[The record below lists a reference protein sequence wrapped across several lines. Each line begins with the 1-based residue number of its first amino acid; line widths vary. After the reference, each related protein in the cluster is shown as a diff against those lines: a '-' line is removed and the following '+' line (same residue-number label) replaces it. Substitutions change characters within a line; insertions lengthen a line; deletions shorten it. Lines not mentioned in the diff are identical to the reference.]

1 MKGNFKK
8 GISVALS
15 LALTVSSFALPD
27 TAKNVNADNL
37 PTTKLGVG
45 SIGTGSNEP
54 DAAKLPRTSTQ
65 GKYRFTTD
73 NYNSKHKALDT
84 NDWASNWLWDLEGDR
99 DTDSTNALSGTAYA
113 LPLCYLMK
121 KDGLRVTK
129 PAMTS
134 SNTNVSAYNIKD
146 NDTLCDFKISPDWTC
161 TNNNIDEVTD
171 WSYKAV
177 TTNPQNAGQKMYTTM
192 TQGSPFAF
200 IEMENTNTIYL
211 EKLRVTFPSEIIYED
226 TYNGSKM
233 VVFRTN
239 DITSSVNGYPS
250 ATYQYYAVFL
260 PENTTVTH
268 MGTTDKTNN
277 DKIGKL
283 KFTFPSNNKAY
294 MSVAWLCESRNIDNN
309 MGIKYAK
316 EYRPYAFN
324 IITNTTADY
333 SYNESTGNVQT
344 KYTYSFS
351 KKAESTADGTIMGIL
366 PHQYKN
372 MSNVTYMDNKAITL
386 RGYMKFIKGSSYTT
400 NMTYNGII
408 PYMPSLSSDDSQG
421 REELQKYVNN
431 FVNKYM
437 TGAGNWTLAND
448 EGNETYYHGKKL
460 NRSAQVVAAAKAV
473 GDEGNAQKVLN
484 GLEKNLEDW
493 FTYSGNSDKHYFTY
507 LGEGVGALLGFQSS
521 FNSVDQFNDHHF
533 HYGYFIES
541 AASVGLYDREWL
553 NNYKDVVK
561 QLIYDI
567 ACPYRN
573 NKECVADCGNAY
585 PYLRSFSPYEGHSW
599 ASGYEDERTGNNQ
612 ESTSEAINA
621 WAGIILFGELTNN
634 TKIRDLGIYLYTTES
649 EAADEYWFDKDEET
663 YKIDSTKFD
672 APMASMVWGGK
683 VDYSTWFGQQYTQG
697 IQICPI
703 NSWSFYLVKNANK
716 ITGKDYIKKYY
727 NADKTYKNAK
737 GGSTEHWNDMWAE
750 YYAIADPDY
759 AMNTVWTKN
768 AINDGESQAH
778 TYHFIRALQDYGT
791 PDLTFKSNSPT
802 ASVFNKNGVY
812 TYVAYNASNTA
823 KTVTFT
829 SKSGQTVSIKAS
841 PNTMTTVNANEV
853 NKSSYVVEYYGK
865 DLNSNNYSLLGSE
878 VKYADAGANVTAT
891 EKNFTG
897 FKFDNSNSNNI
908 KQGTVNANGSL
919 VLKMYYNRE
928 TYSISYDLVG
938 GVKNNTGLYPTSYIY
953 GQQIT
958 LDTPKRD
965 GYDFAGWY
973 KESTYNTKVDA
984 ISSKVNG
991 NITLYAKWIPAGT
1004 ISVNE
1009 DMYLTFDANVNGT
1022 FTIVGDKKYNAVSV
1036 LYKVVNTE
1044 SEAKELAESKA
1055 EVGFVSWG
1063 MEATDTGWSHTRSL
1077 KGDEGKYIV
1086 FYFIRY
1092 DENGGYKSE
1101 YGYGKIQ
1108 ANGGNIETTKAP
1120 ETTTTKV
1127 AETTTKAPETTTKI
1141 SETTTKVLETT
1152 KPAAGDSKY
1161 ESLNYKDI
1169 ANNNNGEFDKG
1180 LLGCKYALI
1189 EGKLNVCQFQNTGF
1203 GELYMAVGGMGA
1215 GNFKATING
1224 RNVTKTQGTGVFMNP
1239 ASDFLTY
1246 KYNVVEISSD
1256 DGTATVIILNPNKTG
1271 TYNQT
1276 TPETTTKSQE
1286 TTTKAPETTTKAPE
1300 TTTKSQETTTKAP
1313 ETTTKKQEQ
1322 TTKAPETTTKKQEQT
1337 TKAPETT
1344 TKKQEQTTKAP
1355 ETTTTKVAETTTKIS
1370 ETTTK
1375 VLETT
1380 KPAAGDSKY
1389 ESLNYKDIANNNN
1402 GEFDKGLLGCKYA
1415 LIEGKLNVC
1424 QFQNTGFGEL
1434 YMAVGGMGAG
1444 NFKATINGRN
1454 VTKTQGTGVFINPAS
1469 DYVTYKYN
1477 VVEISSDDGK
1487 AIVIILNPNK
1497 TGTYNQT
1504 TPETTTKAPETTT
1517 KSQETTTKAPETTT
1531 KSQETTT
1538 KAPETTTKSQETTTK
1553 APETTTKSQET
1564 TTKAPETTTKSQE
1577 TTTKAP
1583 ETTTKKQEQTTKA
1596 PETTTKS
1603 QETTTK
1609 APETTTKKQEQ
1620 TTKAPETT
1628 KKQEQTTKAPETTTK
1643 KQEQTT
1649 KAPETTTKKQEQTT
1663 KAPETTKSQQTDNN
1677 NTITTDAK
1685 NTTTAG
1691 NSEGING
1698 TSAEKTALGRAAFS
1712 KKIKKKLSLKKIKV
1726 SIKKVENATGY
1737 EVRVATSKKFK
1748 KTLYKKSYKKVAFT
1762 LKSKKL
1768 ANKKKLY
1775 IKVRAYV
1782 LDGTNKIYGK
1792 WSKVKKVKIK

>member
-703 NSWSFYLVKNANK
+703 NSWSFYLGKNANK

-1246 KYNVVEISSD
+1246 KYNVVEISAD

-1286 TTTKAPETTTKAPE
+1286 TTTKAPETTTK
-1300 TTTKSQETTTKAP
+1300 SQETTTKAP
-1313 ETTTKKQEQ
+1313 ETTTK
-1322 TTKAPETTTKKQEQT
+1322 APETTTK
-1337 TKAPETT
+1337 AP
-1344 TKKQEQTTKAP
+1344 
-1355 ETTTTKVAETTTKIS
+1355 ETTTKIS

-1531 KSQETTT
+1531 KKQE
-1538 KAPETTTKSQETTTK
+1538 QTTK

-1596 PETTTKS
+1596 PE
-1603 QETTTK
+1603 
-1609 APETTTKKQEQ
+1609 
-1620 TTKAPETT
+1620 
-1628 KKQEQTTKAPETTTK
+1628 TTK

>member
-703 NSWSFYLVKNANK
+703 NSWSFYLGKNANK

-928 TYSISYDLVG
+928 TYSISYELVG

-1180 LLGCKYALI
+1180 LLGCKYAVISGEINACL
-1189 EGKLNVCQFQNTGF
+1189 FQNKGF
-1203 GELYMAVGGMGA
+1203 SELYMAVGGMGA

-1286 TTTKAPETTTKAPE
+1286 TTTKAPETTTK
-1300 TTTKSQETTTKAP
+1300 
-1313 ETTTKKQEQ
+1313 KQEQ

-1337 TKAPETT
+1337 TKAP
-1344 TKKQEQTTKAP
+1344 
-1355 ETTTTKVAETTTKIS
+1355 ETTTKIS

-1389 ESLNYKDIANNNN
+1389 ESLNYKDIDNNNN

-1553 APETTTKSQET
+1553 APETTTKKQEQTTKAPETTTKSQET

-1620 TTKAPETT
+1620 TTKAPE
-1628 KKQEQTTKAPETTTK
+1628 
-1643 KQEQTT
+1643 
-1649 KAPETTTKKQEQTT
+1649 TTKKQEQTT

>member
-599 ASGYEDERTGNNQ
+599 ASGYEDERTGMVATNSVAVRTGNVSAGTSVFAMIVLEKELSRPYKEIDMVTTPSGHLVAMAHSNNC
-612 ESTSEAINA
+612 TSDLNA
-621 WAGIILFGELTNN
+621 WVNVFKEFAEAMGMEVDMNKLFGTLYNKALEGDPDCGGLLSYCYFSGEHMTGFEEGRPLFVRSPESKFNLANFMRTN
-634 TKIRDLGIYLYTTES
+634 LYTCLGAMRVGLNLLFEK
-649 EAADEYWFDKDEET
+649 EN
-663 YKIDSTKFD
+663 
-672 APMASMVWGGK
+672 VK
-683 VDYSTWFGQQYTQG
+683 VD
-697 IQICPI
+697 
-703 NSWSFYLVKNANK
+703 
-716 ITGKDYIKKYY
+716 
-727 NADKTYKNAK
+727 
-737 GGSTEHWNDMWAE
+737 
-750 YYAIADPDY
+750 
-759 AMNTVWTKN
+759 
-768 AINDGESQAH
+768 
-778 TYHFIRALQDYGT
+778 R
-791 PDLTFKSNSPT
+791 
-802 ASVFNKNGVY
+802 
-812 TYVAYNASNTA
+812 
-823 KTVTFT
+823 
-829 SKSGQTVSIKAS
+829 
-841 PNTMTTVNANEV
+841 
-853 NKSSYVVEYYGK
+853 
-865 DLNSNNYSLLGSE
+865 LLGH
-878 VKYADAGANVTAT
+878 G
-891 EKNFTG
+891 G
-897 FKFDNSNSNNI
+897 LFKT
-908 KQGTVNANGSL
+908 K
-919 VLKMYYNRE
+919 
-928 TYSISYDLVG
+928 
-938 GVKNNTGLYPTSYIY
+938 GV
-953 GQQIT
+953 GQQILADAVNAPVSVMATAGEGGAWGIALLASYLVNKEEGETLESFLDNKVFADQESST
-958 LDTPKRD
+958 LDPKPE
-965 GYDFAGWY
+965 GVAG
-973 KESTYNTKVDA
+973 
-984 ISSKVNG
+984 
-991 NITLYAKWIPAGT
+991 
-1004 ISVNE
+1004 
-1009 DMYLTFDANVNGT
+1009 F
-1022 FTIVGDKKYNAVSV
+1022 NAFMDSYMKGLSIERAAV
-1036 LYKVVNTE
+1036 E
-1044 SEAKELAESKA
+1044 SEI
-1055 EVGFVSWG
+1055 W
-1063 MEATDTGWSHTRSL
+1063 
-1077 KGDEGKYIV
+1077 
-1086 FYFIRY
+1086 
-1092 DENGGYKSE
+1092 
-1101 YGYGKIQ
+1101 
-1108 ANGGNIETTKAP
+1108 
-1120 ETTTTKV
+1120 
-1127 AETTTKAPETTTKI
+1127 
-1141 SETTTKVLETT
+1141 
-1152 KPAAGDSKY
+1152 
-1161 ESLNYKDI
+1161 
-1169 ANNNNGEFDKG
+1169 
-1180 LLGCKYALI
+1180 
-1189 EGKLNVCQFQNTGF
+1189 
-1203 GELYMAVGGMGA
+1203 
-1215 GNFKATING
+1215 
-1224 RNVTKTQGTGVFMNP
+1224 
-1239 ASDFLTY
+1239 
-1246 KYNVVEISSD
+1246 
-1256 DGTATVIILNPNKTG
+1256 
-1271 TYNQT
+1271 
-1276 TPETTTKSQE
+1276 
-1286 TTTKAPETTTKAPE
+1286 
-1300 TTTKSQETTTKAP
+1300 
-1313 ETTTKKQEQ
+1313 
-1322 TTKAPETTTKKQEQT
+1322 
-1337 TKAPETT
+1337 
-1344 TKKQEQTTKAP
+1344 
-1355 ETTTTKVAETTTKIS
+1355 
-1370 ETTTK
+1370 
-1375 VLETT
+1375 
-1380 KPAAGDSKY
+1380 
-1389 ESLNYKDIANNNN
+1389 
-1402 GEFDKGLLGCKYA
+1402 
-1415 LIEGKLNVC
+1415 
-1424 QFQNTGFGEL
+1424 
-1434 YMAVGGMGAG
+1434 
-1444 NFKATINGRN
+1444 
-1454 VTKTQGTGVFINPAS
+1454 
-1469 DYVTYKYN
+1469 
-1477 VVEISSDDGK
+1477 
-1487 AIVIILNPNK
+1487 
-1497 TGTYNQT
+1497 
-1504 TPETTTKAPETTT
+1504 
-1517 KSQETTTKAPETTT
+1517 
-1531 KSQETTT
+1531 
-1538 KAPETTTKSQETTTK
+1538 
-1553 APETTTKSQET
+1553 
-1564 TTKAPETTTKSQE
+1564 
-1577 TTTKAP
+1577 
-1583 ETTTKKQEQTTKA
+1583 
-1596 PETTTKS
+1596 
-1603 QETTTK
+1603 
-1609 APETTTKKQEQ
+1609 
-1620 TTKAPETT
+1620 
-1628 KKQEQTTKAPETTTK
+1628 
-1643 KQEQTT
+1643 
-1649 KAPETTTKKQEQTT
+1649 
-1663 KAPETTKSQQTDNN
+1663 
-1677 NTITTDAK
+1677 
-1685 NTTTAG
+1685 
-1691 NSEGING
+1691 
-1698 TSAEKTALGRAAFS
+1698 
-1712 KKIKKKLSLKKIKV
+1712 
-1726 SIKKVENATGY
+1726 
-1737 EVRVATSKKFK
+1737 
-1748 KTLYKKSYKKVAFT
+1748 
-1762 LKSKKL
+1762 
-1768 ANKKKLY
+1768 
-1775 IKVRAYV
+1775 
-1782 LDGTNKIYGK
+1782 
-1792 WSKVKKVKIK
+1792 

>member
-703 NSWSFYLVKNANK
+703 NSWSFYLGKNANK

-1169 ANNNNGEFDKG
+1169 DNNNNGEFDKG

-1286 TTTKAPETTTKAPE
+1286 TTTKAPETTTK
-1300 TTTKSQETTTKAP
+1300 SQETTTKAS

-1337 TKAPETT
+1337 TKAP
-1344 TKKQEQTTKAP
+1344 
-1355 ETTTTKVAETTTKIS
+1355 ETTTKIS

-1389 ESLNYKDIANNNN
+1389 ESLNYKDIDNNNN

-1517 KSQETTTKAPETTT
+1517 KKQE
-1531 KSQETTT
+1531 Q
-1538 KAPETTTKSQETTTK
+1538 TTK

-1596 PETTTKS
+1596 PE
-1603 QETTTK
+1603 
-1609 APETTTKKQEQ
+1609 
-1620 TTKAPETT
+1620 
-1628 KKQEQTTKAPETTTK
+1628 
-1643 KQEQTT
+1643 
-1649 KAPETTTKKQEQTT
+1649 TTKKQEQTT

>member
-703 NSWSFYLVKNANK
+703 NSWSFYLGKNANK

-1161 ESLNYKDI
+1161 ELLNYKDI

-1180 LLGCKYALI
+1180 LLGCKYAVISGEINACL
-1189 EGKLNVCQFQNTGF
+1189 FQNKGF
-1203 GELYMAVGGMGA
+1203 SELYMAVGGMGA

-1286 TTTKAPETTTKAPE
+1286 TTTKAPETTTK
-1300 TTTKSQETTTKAP
+1300 SQETTTKAP

-1355 ETTTTKVAETTTKIS
+1355 ETTTKKQEQTTKAPETTTKIS

-1389 ESLNYKDIANNNN
+1389 ELLNYKDIANNNN

-1415 LIEGKLNVC
+1415 VISGEINACL
-1424 QFQNTGFGEL
+1424 FQNKGFSEL

-1553 APETTTKSQET
+1553 APETTTKKQEQTTKAPETTTKSQET

-1620 TTKAPETT
+1620 TTKAPE
-1628 KKQEQTTKAPETTTK
+1628 TTK

>member
-703 NSWSFYLVKNANK
+703 NSWSFYLGKNANK

-928 TYSISYDLVG
+928 TYSISYELVG

-953 GQQIT
+953 GKQIT

-1180 LLGCKYALI
+1180 LLGCKYAVISGEINACL
-1189 EGKLNVCQFQNTGF
+1189 FQNKGF
-1203 GELYMAVGGMGA
+1203 SELYMAVGGMGA

-1286 TTTKAPETTTKAPE
+1286 TTTKAPETTTK
-1300 TTTKSQETTTKAP
+1300 SQETTTKAP

-1337 TKAPETT
+1337 TKAP
-1344 TKKQEQTTKAP
+1344 
-1355 ETTTTKVAETTTKIS
+1355 ETTTKIS

-1415 LIEGKLNVC
+1415 VISGEINACL
-1424 QFQNTGFGEL
+1424 FQNKGFSEL

-1553 APETTTKSQET
+1553 APETTTKKQEQTTKAPETTTKSQET

-1620 TTKAPETT
+1620 TTKAPE
-1628 KKQEQTTKAPETTTK
+1628 
-1643 KQEQTT
+1643 
-1649 KAPETTTKKQEQTT
+1649 TTKKQEQTT

>member
-703 NSWSFYLVKNANK
+703 NSWSFYLGKNANK

-1169 ANNNNGEFDKG
+1169 DNNNNGEFDKG

-1286 TTTKAPETTTKAPE
+1286 TTTKAPETTTK
-1300 TTTKSQETTTKAP
+1300 SQETTTKAS

-1337 TKAPETT
+1337 TKAP
-1344 TKKQEQTTKAP
+1344 
-1355 ETTTTKVAETTTKIS
+1355 ETTTKIS

-1389 ESLNYKDIANNNN
+1389 ESLNYKDIDNNNN

-1517 KSQETTTKAPETTT
+1517 KKQE
-1531 KSQETTT
+1531 Q
-1538 KAPETTTKSQETTTK
+1538 TTK

-1628 KKQEQTTKAPETTTK
+1628 TKSQETTTKAPETTTK

-1649 KAPETTTKKQEQTT
+1649 KAPETTKKQEQTT

>member
-134 SNTNVSAYNIKD
+134 NNTNVSAYNIKD

-421 REELQKYVNN
+421 REELQKYVND

-703 NSWSFYLVKNANK
+703 NSWSFYLGKNANK

-802 ASVFNKNGVY
+802 ASVFNKNGAY

-829 SKSGQTVSIKAS
+829 SKSGKTVSIKAS
-841 PNTMTTVNANEV
+841 PNTMTTVNGNEV

-1180 LLGCKYALI
+1180 LLGCKYAVISGEINACL
-1189 EGKLNVCQFQNTGF
+1189 FQNKGF
-1203 GELYMAVGGMGA
+1203 SELYMAVGGMGA

-1286 TTTKAPETTTKAPE
+1286 TTTKAPETTTK
-1300 TTTKSQETTTKAP
+1300 SQE
-1313 ETTTKKQEQ
+1313 

-1415 LIEGKLNVC
+1415 VISGEINACL
-1424 QFQNTGFGEL
+1424 FQNKGFSEL

-1504 TPETTTKAPETTT
+1504 TPETTTKAPETT

-1564 TTKAPETTTKSQE
+1564 TTKAPET
-1577 TTTKAP
+1577 
-1583 ETTTKKQEQTTKA
+1583 
-1596 PETTTKS
+1596 TTTKS

>member
-703 NSWSFYLVKNANK
+703 NSWSFYLGKNANK

-1180 LLGCKYALI
+1180 LLGCKYAVISGEINACL
-1189 EGKLNVCQFQNTGF
+1189 FQNKGF
-1203 GELYMAVGGMGA
+1203 SELYMAVGGMGA

-1286 TTTKAPETTTKAPE
+1286 TTTKAPETTTK
-1300 TTTKSQETTTKAP
+1300 SQETTTKAP

-1344 TKKQEQTTKAP
+1344 TK
-1355 ETTTTKVAETTTKIS
+1355 IS

-1389 ESLNYKDIANNNN
+1389 ESLNYKDIDNNNN

-1504 TPETTTKAPETTT
+1504 T
-1517 KSQETTTKAPETTT
+1517 S
-1531 KSQETTT
+1531 ETTT

-1596 PETTTKS
+1596 PE
-1603 QETTTK
+1603 
-1609 APETTTKKQEQ
+1609 
-1620 TTKAPETT
+1620 
-1628 KKQEQTTKAPETTTK
+1628 
-1643 KQEQTT
+1643 
-1649 KAPETTTKKQEQTT
+1649 TTKKQEQTT

>member
-703 NSWSFYLVKNANK
+703 NSWSFYLGKNANK

-1152 KPAAGDSKY
+1152 KPVAGDSKY

-1180 LLGCKYALI
+1180 LLGCKYAVISGEINACL
-1189 EGKLNVCQFQNTGF
+1189 FQNKGF
-1203 GELYMAVGGMGA
+1203 SELYMAVGGMGA

-1286 TTTKAPETTTKAPE
+1286 TTTKAPETTTK
-1300 TTTKSQETTTKAP
+1300 SQETTTKAP

-1322 TTKAPETTTKKQEQT
+1322 TTKATETTTKKQEQT

-1355 ETTTTKVAETTTKIS
+1355 ETTTTKVAETTTKAPETTTKIS

-1553 APETTTKSQET
+1553 APETTTK
-1564 TTKAPETTTKSQE
+1564 
-1577 TTTKAP
+1577 
-1583 ETTTKKQEQTTKA
+1583 
-1596 PETTTKS
+1596 
-1603 QETTTK
+1603 
-1609 APETTTKKQEQ
+1609 
-1620 TTKAPETT
+1620 
-1628 KKQEQTTKAPETTTK
+1628 KQEQTTKAPETTTK

>member
-54 DAAKLPRTSTQ
+54 DAAKLPRTSKQ

-73 NYNSKHKALDT
+73 NYNSKHQALDT

-421 REELQKYVNN
+421 REELQKYVND

-703 NSWSFYLVKNANK
+703 NSWSFYLGKNANK

-1180 LLGCKYALI
+1180 LLGCKYAVISGEINACL
-1189 EGKLNVCQFQNTGF
+1189 FQNKGF
-1203 GELYMAVGGMGA
+1203 SELYMAVGGMGA

-1286 TTTKAPETTTKAPE
+1286 TTTTT
-1300 TTTKSQETTTKAP
+1300 P

-1415 LIEGKLNVC
+1415 VISGEINACL
-1424 QFQNTGFGEL
+1424 FQNKGFSEL

-1504 TPETTTKAPETTT
+1504 TPETTTKAPETT

>member
-45 SIGTGSNEP
+45 SIGAGSNEP

-73 NYNSKHKALDT
+73 NYNNKHQALDT

-134 SNTNVSAYNIKD
+134 NNTNVSAYNIKD

-421 REELQKYVNN
+421 REELQKYVND

-703 NSWSFYLVKNANK
+703 NSWSFYLGKNANK

-1180 LLGCKYALI
+1180 LLGCKYAVISGEINACL
-1189 EGKLNVCQFQNTGF
+1189 FQNKGF
-1203 GELYMAVGGMGA
+1203 SELYMAVGGMGA

-1286 TTTKAPETTTKAPE
+1286 TTTKAPETTTK
-1300 TTTKSQETTTKAP
+1300 SQETTTKAP

-1344 TKKQEQTTKAP
+1344 TK
-1355 ETTTTKVAETTTKIS
+1355 IS

-1389 ESLNYKDIANNNN
+1389 ESLNYKDIDNNNN

-1504 TPETTTKAPETTT
+1504 T
-1517 KSQETTTKAPETTT
+1517 S
-1531 KSQETTT
+1531 ETTT

-1596 PETTTKS
+1596 PE
-1603 QETTTK
+1603 
-1609 APETTTKKQEQ
+1609 
-1620 TTKAPETT
+1620 
-1628 KKQEQTTKAPETTTK
+1628 TTK

>member
-703 NSWSFYLVKNANK
+703 NSWSFYLGKNANK

-1180 LLGCKYALI
+1180 LLGCKYAVISGEINACL
-1189 EGKLNVCQFQNTGF
+1189 FQNKGF
-1203 GELYMAVGGMGA
+1203 SELYMAVGGMGA

-1286 TTTKAPETTTKAPE
+1286 TTTKAPETTTK
-1300 TTTKSQETTTKAP
+1300 SQETTTKAP

-1337 TKAPETT
+1337 TKAP
-1344 TKKQEQTTKAP
+1344 
-1355 ETTTTKVAETTTKIS
+1355 ETTTKIS

-1415 LIEGKLNVC
+1415 VISGEINACL
-1424 QFQNTGFGEL
+1424 FQNKGFSEL

-1504 TPETTTKAPETTT
+1504 T
-1517 KSQETTTKAPETTT
+1517 S
-1531 KSQETTT
+1531 ETTT

-1609 APETTTKKQEQ
+1609 APETTTKSQE
-1620 TTKAPETT
+1620 T
-1628 KKQEQTTKAPETTTK
+1628 TTKAPETTTK

-1649 KAPETTTKKQEQTT
+1649 KAPETTTKSQETTTKAPETTTKKQEQTTKAPETTKKQEQTT

>member
-45 SIGTGSNEP
+45 SIGAGSNEP

-73 NYNSKHKALDT
+73 NYNNKHQALDT

-134 SNTNVSAYNIKD
+134 NNTNVSAYNIKD

-421 REELQKYVNN
+421 REELQKYVND

-703 NSWSFYLVKNANK
+703 NSWSFYLGKNANK

-1180 LLGCKYALI
+1180 LLGCKYAVISGEINACL
-1189 EGKLNVCQFQNTGF
+1189 FQNKGF
-1203 GELYMAVGGMGA
+1203 SELYMAVGGMGA

-1286 TTTKAPETTTKAPE
+1286 TTTKAPETTTK
-1300 TTTKSQETTTKAP
+1300 SQETTTKAP

-1344 TKKQEQTTKAP
+1344 TK
-1355 ETTTTKVAETTTKIS
+1355 IS

-1389 ESLNYKDIANNNN
+1389 ESLNYKDIDNNNN

-1504 TPETTTKAPETTT
+1504 TT
-1517 KSQETTTKAPETTT
+1517 
-1531 KSQETTT
+1531 ETTT

-1628 KKQEQTTKAPETTTK
+1628 TKSQETTTKAPETTTKKQEQTTKAPETTK

>member
-703 NSWSFYLVKNANK
+703 NSWSFYLGKNANK

-812 TYVAYNASNTA
+812 TYVAYNASNTS

-829 SKSGQTVSIKAS
+829 SKSGHTVSIKAS

-1180 LLGCKYALI
+1180 LLGCKYAVISGEINACL
-1189 EGKLNVCQFQNTGF
+1189 FQNKGF
-1203 GELYMAVGGMGA
+1203 SELYMAVGGMGA

-1286 TTTKAPETTTKAPE
+1286 TTTKAPETTTK
-1300 TTTKSQETTTKAP
+1300 
-1313 ETTTKKQEQ
+1313 
-1322 TTKAPETTTKKQEQT
+1322 
-1337 TKAPETT
+1337 
-1344 TKKQEQTTKAP
+1344 
-1355 ETTTTKVAETTTKIS
+1355 
-1370 ETTTK
+1370 
-1375 VLETT
+1375 
-1380 KPAAGDSKY
+1380 
-1389 ESLNYKDIANNNN
+1389 
-1402 GEFDKGLLGCKYA
+1402 
-1415 LIEGKLNVC
+1415 
-1424 QFQNTGFGEL
+1424 
-1434 YMAVGGMGAG
+1434 
-1444 NFKATINGRN
+1444 
-1454 VTKTQGTGVFINPAS
+1454 
-1469 DYVTYKYN
+1469 
-1477 VVEISSDDGK
+1477 
-1487 AIVIILNPNK
+1487 
-1497 TGTYNQT
+1497 
-1504 TPETTTKAPETTT
+1504 
-1517 KSQETTTKAPETTT
+1517 
-1531 KSQETTT
+1531 
-1538 KAPETTTKSQETTTK
+1538 
-1553 APETTTKSQET
+1553 SQET

-1596 PETTTKS
+1596 PE
-1603 QETTTK
+1603 
-1609 APETTTKKQEQ
+1609 
-1620 TTKAPETT
+1620 
-1628 KKQEQTTKAPETTTK
+1628 TTK

>member
-45 SIGTGSNEP
+45 SIGAGSNEP

-73 NYNSKHKALDT
+73 NYNNKHQALDT

-134 SNTNVSAYNIKD
+134 NNTNVSAYNIKD

-421 REELQKYVNN
+421 REELQKYVND

-703 NSWSFYLVKNANK
+703 NSWSFYLGKNANK

-1180 LLGCKYALI
+1180 LLGCKYAVISGEINACL
-1189 EGKLNVCQFQNTGF
+1189 FQNKGF
-1203 GELYMAVGGMGA
+1203 SELYMAVGGMGA

-1286 TTTKAPETTTKAPE
+1286 TTTKAPETTTK
-1300 TTTKSQETTTKAP
+1300 SQETTTKAP

-1344 TKKQEQTTKAP
+1344 TK
-1355 ETTTTKVAETTTKIS
+1355 IS

-1389 ESLNYKDIANNNN
+1389 ESLNYKDIDNNNN

-1504 TPETTTKAPETTT
+1504 T
-1517 KSQETTTKAPETTT
+1517 S
-1531 KSQETTT
+1531 
-1538 KAPETTTKSQETTTK
+1538 ETTTK

-1620 TTKAPETT
+1620 TTKAPE
-1628 KKQEQTTKAPETTTK
+1628 TTK

>member
-703 NSWSFYLVKNANK
+703 NSWSFYLGKNANK

-928 TYSISYDLVG
+928 TYSISYELVG

-953 GQQIT
+953 GKQIT

-1180 LLGCKYALI
+1180 LLGCKYAVISGEINACL
-1189 EGKLNVCQFQNTGF
+1189 FQNKGF
-1203 GELYMAVGGMGA
+1203 SELYMAVGGMGA

-1286 TTTKAPETTTKAPE
+1286 TTTKAPETTTK
-1300 TTTKSQETTTKAP
+1300 SQETTTKAP

-1344 TKKQEQTTKAP
+1344 TK
-1355 ETTTTKVAETTTKIS
+1355 IS

-1389 ESLNYKDIANNNN
+1389 ESLNYKDIDNNNN

-1553 APETTTKSQET
+1553 APETTTK
-1564 TTKAPETTTKSQE
+1564 
-1577 TTTKAP
+1577 
-1583 ETTTKKQEQTTKA
+1583 KQEQTTKA

-1620 TTKAPETT
+1620 TTKAPE
-1628 KKQEQTTKAPETTTK
+1628 
-1643 KQEQTT
+1643 
-1649 KAPETTTKKQEQTT
+1649 TTKKQEQTT

>member
-54 DAAKLPRTSTQ
+54 DAAKLPRTSKQ

-73 NYNSKHKALDT
+73 NYNSKHQALDT

-421 REELQKYVNN
+421 REELQKYVND

-703 NSWSFYLVKNANK
+703 NSWSFYLGKNANK

-1152 KPAAGDSKY
+1152 KPVAGDSKY

-1180 LLGCKYALI
+1180 LLGCKYAVISGEINACL
-1189 EGKLNVCQFQNTGF
+1189 FQNKGF
-1203 GELYMAVGGMGA
+1203 SELYMAVGGMGA

-1286 TTTKAPETTTKAPE
+1286 TTTKAPETTTK
-1300 TTTKSQETTTKAP
+1300 SQETTTKAP

-1322 TTKAPETTTKKQEQT
+1322 TTKAPETTTK
-1337 TKAPETT
+1337 
-1344 TKKQEQTTKAP
+1344 
-1355 ETTTTKVAETTTKIS
+1355 IS

-1380 KPAAGDSKY
+1380 KPVAGDSKY

-1415 LIEGKLNVC
+1415 VISGEINACL
-1424 QFQNTGFGEL
+1424 FQNKGFSEL

-1504 TPETTTKAPETTT
+1504 T
-1517 KSQETTTKAPETTT
+1517 S
-1531 KSQETTT
+1531 ETTT

-1609 APETTTKKQEQ
+1609 APETTTKSQET
-1620 TTKAPETT
+1620 TTKAPETTT
-1628 KKQEQTTKAPETTTK
+1628 KKQEQTTKAPETTTKSQETTTKAPETTTKKQEQTTKAPETTK

>member
-703 NSWSFYLVKNANK
+703 NSWSFYLGKNANK

-1180 LLGCKYALI
+1180 LLGCKYAVISGEINACL
-1189 EGKLNVCQFQNTGF
+1189 FQNKGF
-1203 GELYMAVGGMGA
+1203 SELYMAVGGMGA

-1286 TTTKAPETTTKAPE
+1286 TTI
-1300 TTTKSQETTTKAP
+1300 KAP

-1344 TKKQEQTTKAP
+1344 TK
-1355 ETTTTKVAETTTKIS
+1355 IS

-1389 ESLNYKDIANNNN
+1389 ESLNYKDIDNNNN

-1504 TPETTTKAPETTT
+1504 T
-1517 KSQETTTKAPETTT
+1517 S
-1531 KSQETTT
+1531 ETTT

-1596 PETTTKS
+1596 PE
-1603 QETTTK
+1603 
-1609 APETTTKKQEQ
+1609 
-1620 TTKAPETT
+1620 
-1628 KKQEQTTKAPETTTK
+1628 
-1643 KQEQTT
+1643 
-1649 KAPETTTKKQEQTT
+1649 TTKKQEQTT

>member
-703 NSWSFYLVKNANK
+703 NSWSFYLGKNANK
-716 ITGKDYIKKYY
+716 ITGKDYIKKYC

-928 TYSISYDLVG
+928 TYSISYELVG

-1180 LLGCKYALI
+1180 LLGCKYAVISGEINACL
-1189 EGKLNVCQFQNTGF
+1189 FQNKGF
-1203 GELYMAVGGMGA
+1203 SELYMAVGGMGA

-1286 TTTKAPETTTKAPE
+1286 TTTKAPETTTK
-1300 TTTKSQETTTKAP
+1300 SQETTTKAP

-1344 TKKQEQTTKAP
+1344 TK
-1355 ETTTTKVAETTTKIS
+1355 IS

-1389 ESLNYKDIANNNN
+1389 ESLNYKDIDNNNN

-1553 APETTTKSQET
+1553 APETTTK
-1564 TTKAPETTTKSQE
+1564 
-1577 TTTKAP
+1577 
-1583 ETTTKKQEQTTKA
+1583 KQEQTTKA

-1620 TTKAPETT
+1620 TTKAPE
-1628 KKQEQTTKAPETTTK
+1628 
-1643 KQEQTT
+1643 
-1649 KAPETTTKKQEQTT
+1649 TTKKQEQTT

>member
-421 REELQKYVNN
+421 REELQKYVND

-703 NSWSFYLVKNANK
+703 NSWSFYLGKNANK

-802 ASVFNKNGVY
+802 ASVFNKNGAY

-1180 LLGCKYALI
+1180 LLGCKYAVISGEINACL
-1189 EGKLNVCQFQNTGF
+1189 FQNKGF
-1203 GELYMAVGGMGA
+1203 SELYMAVGGMGA

-1286 TTTKAPETTTKAPE
+1286 TTTKAPETTTK
-1300 TTTKSQETTTKAP
+1300 SQETTTKAP

-1322 TTKAPETTTKKQEQT
+1322 TTKAP
-1337 TKAPETT
+1337 
-1344 TKKQEQTTKAP
+1344 
-1355 ETTTTKVAETTTKIS
+1355 ETTTKIS

-1389 ESLNYKDIANNNN
+1389 ESLNYKDIDNNNN

-1504 TPETTTKAPETTT
+1504 T
-1517 KSQETTTKAPETTT
+1517 S
-1531 KSQETTT
+1531 ETTT

-1609 APETTTKKQEQ
+1609 APETTTKSQET
-1620 TTKAPETT
+1620 TTKAPETTT
-1628 KKQEQTTKAPETTTK
+1628 KKQEQTTKAPETTTKSQETTTKAPETTTKKQEQTTKAPETTK

>member
-45 SIGTGSNEP
+45 SIGAGSNEP

-73 NYNSKHKALDT
+73 NYNNKHQALDT

-134 SNTNVSAYNIKD
+134 NNTNVSAYNIKD

-421 REELQKYVNN
+421 REELQKYVND

-703 NSWSFYLVKNANK
+703 NSWSFYLGKNANK

-727 NADKTYKNAK
+727 NADKTYKKSK

-1180 LLGCKYALI
+1180 LLGCKYAVISGEINACL
-1189 EGKLNVCQFQNTGF
+1189 FQNKGF
-1203 GELYMAVGGMGA
+1203 SELYMAVGGMGA

-1286 TTTKAPETTTKAPE
+1286 TTTKAPETTTK
-1300 TTTKSQETTTKAP
+1300 SQETTTKAP

-1344 TKKQEQTTKAP
+1344 TK
-1355 ETTTTKVAETTTKIS
+1355 IS

-1389 ESLNYKDIANNNN
+1389 ESLNYKDIDNNNN

-1504 TPETTTKAPETTT
+1504 T
-1517 KSQETTTKAPETTT
+1517 S
-1531 KSQETTT
+1531 ETTT

-1620 TTKAPETT
+1620 TTKAPE
-1628 KKQEQTTKAPETTTK
+1628 TTK

>member
-45 SIGTGSNEP
+45 SIGAGSNEP

-73 NYNSKHKALDT
+73 NYNNKHQALDT

-134 SNTNVSAYNIKD
+134 NNTNVSAYNIKD

-421 REELQKYVNN
+421 REELQKYVND

-703 NSWSFYLVKNANK
+703 NSWSFYLGKNANK

-802 ASVFNKNGVY
+802 ASVFNKNGAY

-829 SKSGQTVSIKAS
+829 SKSGKTVSIKAS
-841 PNTMTTVNANEV
+841 PNTMTTVNGNEV

-1169 ANNNNGEFDKG
+1169 DNNNNGEFDKG

-1286 TTTKAPETTTKAPE
+1286 TTTKAPETTTK
-1300 TTTKSQETTTKAP
+1300 SQETTTKAP

-1344 TKKQEQTTKAP
+1344 TK
-1355 ETTTTKVAETTTKIS
+1355 IS

-1389 ESLNYKDIANNNN
+1389 ESLNYKDIDNNNN

-1504 TPETTTKAPETTT
+1504 TSETTTKAPETTT

-1538 KAPETTTKSQETTTK
+1538 KAPETTIKSQET
-1553 APETTTKSQET
+1553 
-1564 TTKAPETTTKSQE
+1564 
-1577 TTTKAP
+1577 
-1583 ETTTKKQEQTTKA
+1583 
-1596 PETTTKS
+1596 
-1603 QETTTK
+1603 
-1609 APETTTKKQEQ
+1609 
-1620 TTKAPETT
+1620 
-1628 KKQEQTTKAPETTTK
+1628 TTKAPETTTK

>member
-703 NSWSFYLVKNANK
+703 NSWSFYLGKNANK

-1120 ETTTTKV
+1120 ETTT
-1127 AETTTKAPETTTKI
+1127 KI

-1180 LLGCKYALI
+1180 LLGCKYAVISGEINACL
-1189 EGKLNVCQFQNTGF
+1189 FQNKGF
-1203 GELYMAVGGMGA
+1203 SELYMAVGGMGA
-1215 GNFKATING
+1215 GNFKATINV

-1286 TTTKAPETTTKAPE
+1286 TTTKAPETTTK
-1300 TTTKSQETTTKAP
+1300 
-1313 ETTTKKQEQ
+1313 KQEQ
-1322 TTKAPETTTKKQEQT
+1322 TTKAPE
-1337 TKAPETT
+1337 
-1344 TKKQEQTTKAP
+1344 
-1355 ETTTTKVAETTTKIS
+1355 
-1370 ETTTK
+1370 
-1375 VLETT
+1375 
-1380 KPAAGDSKY
+1380 
-1389 ESLNYKDIANNNN
+1389 
-1402 GEFDKGLLGCKYA
+1402 
-1415 LIEGKLNVC
+1415 
-1424 QFQNTGFGEL
+1424 
-1434 YMAVGGMGAG
+1434 
-1444 NFKATINGRN
+1444 
-1454 VTKTQGTGVFINPAS
+1454 
-1469 DYVTYKYN
+1469 
-1477 VVEISSDDGK
+1477 
-1487 AIVIILNPNK
+1487 
-1497 TGTYNQT
+1497 
-1504 TPETTTKAPETTT
+1504 
-1517 KSQETTTKAPETTT
+1517 
-1531 KSQETTT
+1531 
-1538 KAPETTTKSQETTTK
+1538 
-1553 APETTTKSQET
+1553 
-1564 TTKAPETTTKSQE
+1564 
-1577 TTTKAP
+1577 
-1583 ETTTKKQEQTTKA
+1583 
-1596 PETTTKS
+1596 
-1603 QETTTK
+1603 
-1609 APETTTKKQEQ
+1609 
-1620 TTKAPETT
+1620 
-1628 KKQEQTTKAPETTTK
+1628 TTK

>member
-703 NSWSFYLVKNANK
+703 NSWSFYLGKNANK

-928 TYSISYDLVG
+928 TYSISYELVG

-1180 LLGCKYALI
+1180 LLGCKYAVISGEINACL
-1189 EGKLNVCQFQNTGF
+1189 FQNKGF
-1203 GELYMAVGGMGA
+1203 SELYMAVGGMGA

-1286 TTTKAPETTTKAPE
+1286 TTTKAPETTTKSQETTTKAPE

-1344 TKKQEQTTKAP
+1344 TK
-1355 ETTTTKVAETTTKIS
+1355 IS

-1389 ESLNYKDIANNNN
+1389 ESLNYKDIDNNNN

-1564 TTKAPETTTKSQE
+1564 TTKAPETTTKKQEQTTKAPETTTKSQE

-1583 ETTTKKQEQTTKA
+1583 ETTTKSQETTTKA

-1620 TTKAPETT
+1620 TTKAPE
-1628 KKQEQTTKAPETTTK
+1628 
-1643 KQEQTT
+1643 
-1649 KAPETTTKKQEQTT
+1649 TTKKQEQTT

>member
-45 SIGTGSNEP
+45 SIGAGSNEP

-73 NYNSKHKALDT
+73 NYNNKHQALDT

-134 SNTNVSAYNIKD
+134 NNTNVSAYNIKD

-703 NSWSFYLVKNANK
+703 NSWSFYLGKNANK

-1169 ANNNNGEFDKG
+1169 DNNNNGEFDKG

-1286 TTTKAPETTTKAPE
+1286 TTTKAPETTTK
-1300 TTTKSQETTTKAP
+1300 SQETTTKAP

-1344 TKKQEQTTKAP
+1344 TK
-1355 ETTTTKVAETTTKIS
+1355 IS

-1389 ESLNYKDIANNNN
+1389 ESLNYKDIDNNNN

-1504 TPETTTKAPETTT
+1504 TSETTTKAL
-1517 KSQETTTKAPETTT
+1517 
-1531 KSQETTT
+1531 
-1538 KAPETTTKSQETTTK
+1538 ETTTKSQETTTK

-1628 KKQEQTTKAPETTTK
+1628 TKSQETTTKAPETTTK

-1649 KAPETTTKKQEQTT
+1649 KAPETTKKQEQTT

-1748 KTLYKKSYKKVAFT
+1748 KTLYKKSYKKVAFN

>member
-54 DAAKLPRTSTQ
+54 DAAKLPRTSKQ
-65 GKYRFTTD
+65 VKYRFTTD
-73 NYNSKHKALDT
+73 NYNSKHQALDT

-421 REELQKYVNN
+421 REELQKYVND

-703 NSWSFYLVKNANK
+703 NSWSFYLGKNANK

-1180 LLGCKYALI
+1180 LLGCKYAVISGEINACL
-1189 EGKLNVCQFQNTGF
+1189 FQNKGF
-1203 GELYMAVGGMGA
+1203 SELYMAVGGMGA

-1286 TTTKAPETTTKAPE
+1286 TTTTT
-1300 TTTKSQETTTKAP
+1300 P

-1415 LIEGKLNVC
+1415 VISGEINACL
-1424 QFQNTGFGEL
+1424 FQNKGFSEL

-1504 TPETTTKAPETTT
+1504 TPETTTKAPETT

>member
-45 SIGTGSNEP
+45 SIGAGSNEP

-73 NYNSKHKALDT
+73 NYNNKHQALDT

-134 SNTNVSAYNIKD
+134 NNTNVSAYNIKD

-421 REELQKYVNN
+421 REELQKYVND

-703 NSWSFYLVKNANK
+703 NSWSFYLGKNANK

-1180 LLGCKYALI
+1180 LLGCKYAVISGEINACL
-1189 EGKLNVCQFQNTGF
+1189 FQNKGF
-1203 GELYMAVGGMGA
+1203 SELYMAVGGMGA

-1286 TTTKAPETTTKAPE
+1286 TTTKAPETTTK
-1300 TTTKSQETTTKAP
+1300 SQETTTKAP

-1344 TKKQEQTTKAP
+1344 TK
-1355 ETTTTKVAETTTKIS
+1355 IS

-1389 ESLNYKDIANNNN
+1389 ESLNYKDIDNNNN

-1504 TPETTTKAPETTT
+1504 TSETTTKAPETTT

-1538 KAPETTTKSQETTTK
+1538 KAPETTTKKQEQTTK

-1620 TTKAPETT
+1620 TTKAPE
-1628 KKQEQTTKAPETTTK
+1628 TTK

>member
-45 SIGTGSNEP
+45 SIGAGSNEP

-73 NYNSKHKALDT
+73 NYNNKHQALDT

-134 SNTNVSAYNIKD
+134 NNTNVSAYNIKD

-421 REELQKYVNN
+421 REELQKYVND

-703 NSWSFYLVKNANK
+703 NSWSFYLGKNANK

-1127 AETTTKAPETTTKI
+1127 AETTTKAPETTTKAPETTTKI

-1180 LLGCKYALI
+1180 LLGCKYAVISGEINACL
-1189 EGKLNVCQFQNTGF
+1189 FQNKGF
-1203 GELYMAVGGMGA
+1203 SELYMAVGGMGA

-1286 TTTKAPETTTKAPE
+1286 TTTKAPETTTK
-1300 TTTKSQETTTKAP
+1300 SQETTTKAP

-1344 TKKQEQTTKAP
+1344 TK
-1355 ETTTTKVAETTTKIS
+1355 IS

-1389 ESLNYKDIANNNN
+1389 ESLNYKDIDNNNN

-1504 TPETTTKAPETTT
+1504 T
-1517 KSQETTTKAPETTT
+1517 S
-1531 KSQETTT
+1531 ETTT

-1628 KKQEQTTKAPETTTK
+1628 TKSQETTTKAPETTTKKQEQTTKAPETTK

>member
-703 NSWSFYLVKNANK
+703 NSWSFYLGKNANK

-1127 AETTTKAPETTTKI
+1127 AETTTKI

-1180 LLGCKYALI
+1180 LLGCKYAVISGEINACL
-1189 EGKLNVCQFQNTGF
+1189 FQNKGF
-1203 GELYMAVGGMGA
+1203 SELYMAVGGMGA

-1286 TTTKAPETTTKAPE
+1286 TTTKAPETTTK
-1300 TTTKSQETTTKAP
+1300 
-1313 ETTTKKQEQ
+1313 KQEQ
-1322 TTKAPETTTKKQEQT
+1322 TTKAP
-1337 TKAPETT
+1337 
-1344 TKKQEQTTKAP
+1344 
-1355 ETTTTKVAETTTKIS
+1355 ETTTKIS

-1389 ESLNYKDIANNNN
+1389 ESLNYKDIDNNNN

-1504 TPETTTKAPETTT
+1504 T
-1517 KSQETTTKAPETTT
+1517 S
-1531 KSQETTT
+1531 ETTT

-1596 PETTTKS
+1596 PE
-1603 QETTTK
+1603 
-1609 APETTTKKQEQ
+1609 
-1620 TTKAPETT
+1620 
-1628 KKQEQTTKAPETTTK
+1628 
-1643 KQEQTT
+1643 
-1649 KAPETTTKKQEQTT
+1649 TTKKQEQTT

>member
-45 SIGTGSNEP
+45 SIGAGSNEP

-73 NYNSKHKALDT
+73 NYNNKHQALDT

-134 SNTNVSAYNIKD
+134 NNTNVSAYNIKD

-421 REELQKYVNN
+421 REELQKYVND

-703 NSWSFYLVKNANK
+703 NSWSFYLGKNANK

-1127 AETTTKAPETTTKI
+1127 AETTTKAPETTTK
-1141 SETTTKVLETT
+1141 
-1152 KPAAGDSKY
+1152 
-1161 ESLNYKDI
+1161 
-1169 ANNNNGEFDKG
+1169 
-1180 LLGCKYALI
+1180 
-1189 EGKLNVCQFQNTGF
+1189 
-1203 GELYMAVGGMGA
+1203 
-1215 GNFKATING
+1215 
-1224 RNVTKTQGTGVFMNP
+1224 
-1239 ASDFLTY
+1239 
-1246 KYNVVEISSD
+1246 
-1256 DGTATVIILNPNKTG
+1256 
-1271 TYNQT
+1271 
-1276 TPETTTKSQE
+1276 
-1286 TTTKAPETTTKAPE
+1286 AP
-1300 TTTKSQETTTKAP
+1300 
-1313 ETTTKKQEQ
+1313 
-1322 TTKAPETTTKKQEQT
+1322 
-1337 TKAPETT
+1337 
-1344 TKKQEQTTKAP
+1344 
-1355 ETTTTKVAETTTKIS
+1355 ETTTKIS

-1415 LIEGKLNVC
+1415 VISGEINACL
-1424 QFQNTGFGEL
+1424 FQNKGFSEL

-1504 TPETTTKAPETTT
+1504 T
-1517 KSQETTTKAPETTT
+1517 S
-1531 KSQETTT
+1531 ETTT

-1596 PETTTKS
+1596 PETTTK
-1603 QETTTK
+1603 
-1609 APETTTKKQEQ
+1609 
-1620 TTKAPETT
+1620 
-1628 KKQEQTTKAPETTTK
+1628 

-1663 KAPETTKSQQTDNN
+1663 KAPETTKSQEQTTKAPETTKSQQTDNN
-1677 NTITTDAK
+1677 NTTTTDAK

-1712 KKIKKKLSLKKIKV
+1712 KNVKKKLSLKKIKV
-1726 SIKKVENATGY
+1726 SLKKVDNATGY

-1748 KTLYKKSYKKVAFT
+1748 KTIYKKSYKKVAFI
-1762 LKSKKL
+1762 LKSKKF

-1775 IKVRAYV
+1775 IKVRAYAV
-1782 LDGTNKIYGK
+1782 DGTNKIYGK